1 MSFRAKLLLMFS
13 VSIVIVVALVSVI
26 VSATLRRSFERLD
39 QERTAALA
47 TQFRNEF
54 ARRGQEVTQRVAAV
68 AEREATLRMAADLG
82 RPNADPSP
90 YVNEAGTA
98 AAAHQLDLLEFVA
111 ADGTIISSAQWPA
124 RFGYKETLVP
134 ADDGTARSPFLRREE
149 VADGAILGLIAVR
162 AVRLAGS
169 QLFVIGGERLD
180 KSFLA
185 SMVLPEGVR
194 AMLYR
199 STGPHFSAS
208 ALTDA
213 TGPVQ
218 RAEPLAP
225 LIAEVLRER
234 REASRMMSWSG
245 DPGDDE
251 MLHAIPLSGRD
262 GEVLGIFILGSSR
275 REIVAIERHIGW
287 VALLVACAGILLGIL
302 LSGWV
307 AARITQ
313 PVDELADAARQVA
326 KGNLD
331 ARVYTNT
338 KDELGDLAAAFNR
351 MTRDLSDH
359 RERLVQ
365 AERVAAWRELA
376 RRLAH
381 ELKNPLFPLQITVE
395 NLVRSRERDPA
406 QFDEVFQESTRTLL
420 AELANL
426 KAIIGRFSD
435 FAKMPAPQL
444 QRVDVN
450 DVVRNALK
458 VFEARFA
465 AANGGAPIGVET
477 DLDPAL
483 QPIDADPDLLHR
495 ALQNLVLNAMDAMPS
510 GGTLAL
516 RTRQHNGSALIEVS
530 DSGTGLTKEECDR
543 LFTPYYTT
551 KQHGTGLGL
560 ALVQSVVS
568 DHHGKISVTSEPGRG
583 TTFRIELPARMPETV
598 QARGANV

>member
-13 VSIVIVVALVSVI
+13 VSVVIVVALVSAI

-54 ARRGQEVTQRVAAV
+54 ARRGQEVSRRVAAV
-68 AEREATLRMAADLG
+68 AERDSTLRMAADLA
-82 RPNADPSP
+82 RPNADSSP
-90 YVNEAGTA
+90 YVNEAGAVATA
-98 AAAHQLDLLEFVA
+98 QQLDLLEFVSS
-111 ADGTIISSAQWPA
+111 DGAIISSAQWPA
-124 RFGYKETLVP
+124 RFGYKEVLHQLDEAATQP
-134 ADDGTARSPFLRREE
+134 AFLRRED
-149 VADGAILGLIAVR
+149 VADGAILGLVAARPVR
-162 AVRLAGS
+162 VAGS
-169 QLFVIGGERLD
+169 QLYVIGGERLD

-185 SMVLPEGVR
+185 SLVLPEGVR

-199 STGPHFSAS
+199 STGPRFVPSAV
-208 ALTDA
+208 TDA
-213 TGPVQ
+213 AGPVPG
-218 RAEPLAP
+218 ADALGPLVA
-225 LIAEVLRER
+225 AVLRER
-234 REASRMMSWSG
+234 RESSQMVPSTSDLAG
-245 DPGDDE
+245 DE
-251 MLHAIPLSGRD
+251 MLHAIPLAGRD
-262 GEVLGIFILGSSR
+262 GEVLGVFILASSR
-275 REIVAIERHIGW
+275 RELVAIERHIGW

-307 AARITQ
+307 AARVTQ

-331 ARVYTNT
+331 ARVYTTT
-338 KDELGDLAAAFNR
+338 KDELGYLAAAFNR
-351 MTRDLSDH
+351 MTRDLSDQ
-359 RERLVQ
+359 RDRLVQ

-395 NLVRSRERDPA
+395 NLVRARERDPS

-435 FAKMPAPQL
+435 FAKMPAPQV

-450 DVVRNALK
+450 QAVRNALK
-458 VFEARFA
+458 VFEARLA
-465 AANGGAPIGVET
+465 AGAGGAPIRSET
-477 DLDPAL
+477 DLDPGL

-510 GGTLAL
+510 GGNLVI
-516 RTRQHNGSALIEVS
+516 RTRQKDAAVQIEVS
-530 DSGTGLTKEECDR
+530 DTGTGLTKEECDR

-560 ALVQSVVS
+560 AIVQSVVS
-568 DHHGKISVTSEPGRG
+568 DHHGKISVESEPGRG

-598 QARGANV
+598 LARGADA